1 MAQCIYCKTKTESYD
16 IGLPIC
22 LDCANRAEAKNP
34 PEEQNIRVILQRE
47 LIAATARAH
56 AATDA
61 FHAIVDD
68 IPSAL
73 PHPDGTQRIHN
84 VYRELSIA
92 RRRMMEAHSR
102 LGDYLVSGTIPEDLA
117 SSDKG

>member
-1 MAQCIYCKTKTESYD
+1 MYCKTTTELYAD
-16 IGLPIC
+16 GLPIC
-22 LDCANRAEAKNP
+22 LDCANHGEAKAP
-34 PEEQNIRVILQRE
+34 PEEQNIRSILQRE
-47 LIAATARAH
+47 LTAATVRAH

-102 LGDYLVSGTIPEDLA
+102 LGDYLVSGTIPEHLDPSA
-117 SSDKG
+117 QS